1 MEAGLA
7 KKSGNADGVKVSTSN
22 GSWDEKHSPYVKDGE
37 GMANDPTRIRQRAKN
52 EPKLQFTSLYH
63 HVTDI
68 GNLRSCFK
76 AIEPGAAPGVDGMT
90 KNKYGEQLESNLQEL
105 ADRLGRMGYRPK
117 PVRRVEI
124 PKVGSNKKR
133 PLGVP
138 TVEDKVVQMAMTRVL
153 TEIYEADFLSCSY
166 GYRPGQSCHDAL
178 GALGRTIQRQKVSW
192 VVEADI
198 RGFFDH
204 VNHEWLIKLLELRIG
219 DPRMIRIIW
228 RMLKGGVMENG
239 LVRASE
245 EGTPQGAILSPL
257 LSNVYLHYVLD
268 LWFEQR
274 FRKQCRG
281 EAYLF
286 RFADDFVACFQ
297 YREDASKF
305 LEELTTRLEKFHLEV
320 EASKTR
326 LIQFGRFARQDAERK
341 GQQPEEFDFL
351 GFTHSCGQTRA
362 GSFKVHRRTSMKKF
376 RTKLK
381 DLKRWIKARR
391 HQTTAGPI
399 LREAKQRLQ
408 GHLNYY
414 AITDNYRMCESFRL
428 QFTRLLFKWLN
439 RRSQRRSY
447 TWERFASVLDWVRW
461 PSIKIHRSLDPFR
474 RVGLNQR

>member
-1 MEAGLA
+1 
-7 KKSGNADGVKVSTSN
+7 
-22 GSWDEKHSPYVKDGE
+22 
-37 GMANDPTRIRQRAKN
+37 MASDPTRIRHRAKN

-63 HVTDI
+63 HVTDVD
-68 GNLRSCFK
+68 NLRSCFK
-76 AIEPGAAPGVDGMT
+76 AIEPGAAPGVDGVT
-90 KNKYGEQLESNLQEL
+90 KDKYGEQLESNLQDL

-124 PKVGSNKKR
+124 PKAGSNKKR

-166 GYRPGQSCHDAL
+166 GYRPEQSCHDAL

-192 VVEADI
+192 IVEADI

-204 VNHEWLIKLLELRIG
+204 VNHEWLIQFLELRIG
-219 DPRMIRIIW
+219 DPRIIRIIW
-228 RMLKGGVMENG
+228 RMLKGGVMEDG

-268 LWFEQR
+268 VWFEQR

-286 RFADDFVACFQ
+286 RYADDFVACFQ
-297 YREDASKF
+297 YREDAARF
-305 LEELTTRLEKFHLEV
+305 LEELKTRLAKFHLEV
-320 EASKTR
+320 ESSKTR

-376 RTKLK
+376 RSKLQ
-381 DLKRWIKARR
+381 DLRRWIKARR

-399 LREAKQRLQ
+399 LRQAKQRLQ

-447 TWERFASVLDWVRW
+447 TWERFASVLDWVGW
-461 PSIKIHRSLDPFR
+461 PPIKIHRLLDPFR
-474 RVGLNQR
+474 RVGLNQS